1 MLAVYTLGCCP
12 LPLTMPSQ
20 FRQETLA
27 NGLTIVAEVDD
38 NASTCAAG
46 YFVRTGAR
54 DEVMEVMGVSH
65 FLEHMMFKGTQRM
78 TADDINRAWDSMG
91 ARNNAYTS
99 NELTCFYAHLLP
111 ERMGEGLDLLAHML
125 RPALRQSDFDTEK
138 GVILEEIAMYADNP
152 FWQVYEAV
160 QEKHFGEHPLSHRVL
175 GTPETIKNLRREQ
188 MLDYFGERYS
198 ADNTSIALAGKMNF
212 DECVHRIKSATQ
224 HWQATKATRT
234 SIRPAIAGEQFIMR
248 SSKVSRGYVLAMAPG
263 PDVGD
268 DRRIPAG
275 LLAQI
280 LGSAENSRLYW
291 ALIEPGI
298 AEEAQAS
305 FEPHD
310 GSGEY
315 FVYASG
321 EPDDIEMIWETIAK
335 ELRGLRDSLTQDDLD
350 KVLPRFVTGATLGNE
365 RPHDRMHRLGRMW
378 TYLRE
383 YWPLEEELKKLSAVT
398 LKDMKECLDAFSFS
412 PLTVGILKPE

>member
-1 MLAVYTLGCCP
+1 
-12 LPLTMPSQ
+12 
-20 FRQETLA
+20 
-27 NGLTIVAEVDD
+27 
-38 NASTCAAG
+38 
-46 YFVRTGAR
+46 
-54 DEVMEVMGVSH
+54 MGVSH

-78 TADDINRAWDSMG
+78 TADDINRAWDGMG

-111 ERMGEGLDLLAHML
+111 ERMHEGIDLLAHML

-160 QEKHFGEHPLSHRVL
+160 QEKHFGVHPLSHRVL
-175 GTPETIKNLRREQ
+175 GTPDTIKSMRREE
-188 MLDYFGERYS
+188 MLDYFEQRYS
-198 ADNTSIALAGKMNF
+198 ADNTTVALAGKLDF
-212 DECVHRIKSATQ
+212 DACVARIAEATQ
-224 HWQATKATRT
+224 HWRNTNAQRQSTTPKVSGDRFTL
-234 SIRPAIAGEQFIMR
+234 R

-275 LLAQI
+275 ILAQI
-280 LGSAENSRLYW
+280 LGSPDNSRLYW

-321 EPDDIEMIWETIAK
+321 EPDSIEQIWETIEK
-335 ELRGLRDSLTQDDLD
+335 ELRNLRDSLTQEDLE
-350 KVLPRFVTGATLGNE
+350 KVLPRFVTGAMLGNE

-383 YWPLEEELKKLSAVT
+383 YWPLEEELRKLSAVT
-398 LKDMKECLDAFSFS
+398 LKDMKDCIDAFGFS
-412 PLTVGILKPE
+412 PMTVGVLKPE